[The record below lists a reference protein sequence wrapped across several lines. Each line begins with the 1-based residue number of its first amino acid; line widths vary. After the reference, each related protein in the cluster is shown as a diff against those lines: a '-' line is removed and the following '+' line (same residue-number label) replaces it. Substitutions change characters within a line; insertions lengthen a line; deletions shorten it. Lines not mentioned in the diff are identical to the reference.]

1 MHELKDKL
9 PHTWEALFARFGRFT
24 EIQALAVE
32 PLLAGKN
39 CILISATA
47 SGKTEAALA
56 PILERHK
63 QYSIRNSASGLHRPL
78 SRHRTSYSRRRTPD
92 TEHRTP
98 EGPGI
103 IYVVPT
109 RALTR
114 DLARRLEQPLDQL
127 AVRMQVKTGDES
139 ALNHNR
145 LPEFLLTTPE
155 SLDSLLANS
164 PRVLKDARAVILD
177 EIHLYDNTVRG
188 DQLRILLN
196 RMRRIKRYA
205 LSRGDIQSDQ
215 LQFCALSATVSDP
228 QNVAARYFADPVVI
242 KTGGRREVDAE
253 LMAME
258 GTESLR
264 LLFADLQRRAVK
276 KVLAFCN
283 RRADCEEL
291 AHLFQHTSPFGN
303 RVFVH
308 HASLDARIRRHVEKE
323 FSMADA
329 ALCFATS
336 TLELGI
342 DIGDVDLIV
351 LIGPPENTSAF
362 LQRIGRG
369 NRRTSR
375 ASVVCFYRTPMERA
389 IFHAF
394 TRAAE
399 SGEIESN
406 HYFFR
411 PSVVVQ
417 QLCSYI
423 KQTRLGEIDPDSA
436 YELFASPEGAALVAK
451 SLYDQIIEH
460 MISKGYF
467 APARGN
473 SLRPGPK
480 WEELYQQ
487 RAIYTNL
494 TDTSRGSVEVVD
506 EMTGRKL
513 GDIDSRAFRETTF
526 LFSGQARQ
534 ATKLKGRKLIVRPA
548 EGEAEASAPRFRTP
562 WRPLTHKLAKA
573 IAAELSVPRASSA
586 SEIPMIVERDVTPT
600 EGQSVTMPAPPERAW
615 IFHCAGDA
623 YGLVL
628 GDLLEASYGAK
639 LQEYSGLYLVME
651 GRLPPE
657 PLSFN
662 VEQVRAQVRRRWN
675 QFESW
680 FALGRF
686 QRELPLRVRRESV
699 IDAFNVEEFLRTF
712 SGHTVI
718 EVNIV

>member
-1 MHELKDKL
+1 MHELRDKL
-9 PHTWEALFARFGRFT
+9 PHTWEAFLARFGRFT
-24 EIQALAVE
+24 EIQTLAVE

-56 PILERHK
+56 PILERYK
-63 QYSIRNSASGLHRPL
+63 QNIVRGQKSAVR
-78 SRHRTSYSRRRTPD
+78 SRRLGLKSPNHEPQTSD
-92 TEHRTP
+92 L
-98 EGPGI
+98 GLS
-103 IYVVPT
+103 VVYIAPT

-114 DLARRLEQPLDQL
+114 DLARRFEQPLERI
-127 AVRMQVKTGDES
+127 AMRMQVKTGDES
-139 ALNHNR
+139 PLNRHR
-145 LPEFLLTTPE
+145 PPELLLTTPE
-155 SLDSLLANS
+155 SLDSLLASS
-164 PRVLKDARAVILD
+164 PRMLKDVRAVILD

-196 RMRRIKRYA
+196 RLRRIKSYA
-205 LSRGDIQSDQ
+205 LSLGDIRSDQ
-215 LQFCALSATVSDP
+215 LQFCALSATVVDP
-228 QNVAARYFADPVVI
+228 QSVAARYFTDPVVI
-242 KTGGRREVDAE
+242 KTGGRRELDAE
-253 LMAME
+253 LIAMQS
-258 GTESLR
+258 TESLR
-264 LLFADLQRRAVK
+264 LLFADLQRRDVK

-283 RRADCEEL
+283 RRAECEEL
-291 AHLFQHTSPFGN
+291 AHLFRQGSVFGN

-308 HASLDARIRRHVEKE
+308 HASLDARVRRRAEKE

-329 ALCFATS
+329 ALCFTTS

-342 DIGDVDLIV
+342 DIGDVDLVV

-375 ASVVCFYRTPMERA
+375 ARVVCFYRTAIERA
-389 IFHAF
+389 IFQAF
-394 TRAAE
+394 IRAAE

-411 PSVVVQ
+411 PSIVVQ

-423 KQTRLGEIDPDSA
+423 KQTRLGEINPENA
-436 YELFASPEGAALVAK
+436 YELFTSPQGTPLIAK

-460 MISKGYF
+460 LIAKGYF
-467 APARGN
+467 VPARGN

-480 WEELYQQ
+480 WQELHEQ

-494 TDTSRGSVEVVD
+494 TDANRSSVDIVD

-513 GDIDSRAFRETTF
+513 GEIDWRAIRESTF
-526 LFSGQARQ
+526 LFSGQARR
-534 ATKLKGRKLIVRPA
+534 ATRMKGRRLIVRPV
-548 EGEAEASAPRFRTP
+548 EEETGVNAPRFRTP

-573 IAAELSVPRASSA
+573 IAAELGLPQTSSA
-586 SEIPMIVERDVTPT
+586 YEIAMIIDKPDSHT
-600 EGQSVTMPAPPERAW
+600 EGQSMASPRYPEWAW

-628 GDLLEASYGAK
+628 GDILESSCRVK
-639 LQEYSGLYLVME
+639 LKDYNGLYLMLE
-651 GRLPPE
+651 GRPPAG

-662 VEQVRAQVRRRWN
+662 PEQVRARVRRRWN

-686 QRELPLRVRRESV
+686 QSHLPLAVRRASV
-699 IDAFNVEEFLRTF
+699 MEAFNVEEFFHIFAGRK
-712 SGHTVI
+712 VI
-718 EVNIV
+718 EFQSS

>member
-9 PHTWEALFARFGRFT
+9 PHTWEALLARFGRFT

-32 PLLAGKN
+32 PLLSGKN

-63 QYSIRNSASGLHRPL
+63 QTAARSRDKGLRPPDSGLTTFAGL
-78 SRHRTSYSRRRTPD
+78 S
-92 TEHRTP
+92 
-98 EGPGI
+98 I
-103 IYVVPT
+103 VYVVPT

-114 DLARRLEQPLDQL
+114 DLARRLEQPLDL
-127 AVRMQVKTGDES
+127 MAVRMQVKTGDES
-139 ALNHNR
+139 ALDPKR
-145 LPEFLLTTPE
+145 PPEFLLTTPE

-164 PRVLKDARAVILD
+164 PRTLKDARAVIID

-188 DQLRILLN
+188 DQLRVLLN
-196 RMRRIKRYA
+196 RLRRIKRYA
-205 LSRGDIQSDQ
+205 LSRGDIQSDG
-215 LQFCALSATVSDP
+215 LQFCALSATVNDP

-242 KTGGRREVDAE
+242 KTGGRREVDAD

-258 GTESLR
+258 STESLR
-264 LLFADLQRRAVK
+264 LLFADLQRRGVK

-283 RRADCEEL
+283 RRAECEEL
-291 AHLFQHTSPFGN
+291 AHLFRHTSPFGS
-303 RVFVH
+303 RVYVH
-308 HASLDARIRRHVEKE
+308 HASLDARVRRQVEKE

-342 DIGDVDLIV
+342 DVGSVDLIV
-351 LIGPPENTSAF
+351 LVGPPENTSAF

-369 NRRTSR
+369 NRRASR
-375 ASVVCFYRTPMERA
+375 ASVVCFYSTPEERA
-389 IFHAF
+389 IFHTF
-394 TRAAE
+394 ILAAE

-436 YELFASPEGAALVAK
+436 HELFTSPQGDPLIAK
-451 SLYDQIIEH
+451 PLYDQIIERL
-460 MISKGYF
+460 IAKGYF
-467 APARGN
+467 VPARGN

-480 WEELYQQ
+480 WQELNEQ
-487 RAIYTNL
+487 RAIYSNL
-494 TDTSRGSVEVVD
+494 TDANRDSVDVID

-513 GDIDSRAFRETTF
+513 GEIDRRAVREPTF
-526 LFSGQARQ
+526 LFSGQARR
-534 ATKLKGRKLIVRPA
+534 ATRLKGRKLIVQSA
-548 EGEAEASAPRFRTP
+548 DEETEANAPRFHTP
-562 WRPLTHKLAKA
+562 WRPLTHRLAKA
-573 IAAELSVPRASSA
+573 IAAELGMPQAPSA
-586 SEIPMIVERDVTPT
+586 SAIAMIVGRDDGPD
-600 EGQSVTMPAPPERAW
+600 EGQPVTGPGRAETAW

-628 GDLLEASYGAK
+628 GDLLHAAYKMK
-639 LQEYSGLYLVME
+639 LKDYNGLYLVTE
-651 GRLPPE
+651 GRPPSE
-657 PLSFN
+657 PLSFDA
-662 VEQVRAQVRRRWN
+662 EQVRAQVRRRWN

-686 QRELPLRVRRESV
+686 QTDLPLAVRRASV
-699 IDAFNVEEFLRTF
+699 IDAFNVEEFLRVF
-712 SGHTVI
+712 SGHSVI
-718 EVNIV
+718 EVNIR